1 MNKKKIL
8 IILRTAF
15 ASRTAHHALSLL
27 LTGIMLGGIGLT
39 LRSDI
44 EDIKLY
50 VQSVLDR
57 DPNYKNLQDSVSE
70 NMIRGNIDIESQ
82 LVEDDA
88 KEENKTLVSNDTKTG
103 YDSYTPSSSSSN
115 SSNTSSSSSSNSS
128 NTSNNTSSSNTSS
141 SSSSNNN
148 SLNNNNNDNSNS
160 NNSNSNNSNK
170 QEEIVDK
177 SAFNGKDAI
186 ISEGQP
192 FNPMNALQLYACD
205 ITGENIT
212 NSIVITENNV
222 DIYKPGVYN
231 VKASIA
237 LKNGKTL
244 DKKFA
249 VRVEP
254 TVLDLAVNDVKASK
268 TELKKEEDYTMN
280 FAVNSSKS
288 YIDVEKVVINK
299 KEYEVSKI
307 LEDEIERYSVNLM
320 APNKAGYE
328 SLKLQKVIMS
338 DKTVVDIDKTININ
352 VLKEDATLNNV
363 IVEDESNENNALK
376 ISFNLKDVDNTI
388 SEPKIC
394 IYDEDGNLVLEKPF
408 SKNKYSSYTKI
419 STKIN
424 LDKAGIYTVKV
435 LANKND
441 EAKEQNN
448 EEKGIELFSKEIAV
462 NMKAVSDDEEM
473 NLLPMNEN
481 YNEDIEAYSE
491 ANLNSVSNDK
501 EIEGYSESDEVNF
514 RNILRASSGNI
525 TGSDTTEQKHNI
537 SITGNVLNDKGE
549 MPSGT
554 FQVVVPTTAS
564 FTVDKDGKFIGTTIT
579 IRNQG
584 YQNIDVYAYKFID
597 VDGSEGINVKRELEI
612 TTNQNNVTRSDISL
626 NILGNQRIAY
636 FKTEDKTSSNS
647 GIYQNPELTT
657 PASSDGIKIS
667 RISANSQD
675 VLTLQGE
682 AGKNSNIDT
691 AISNTFTLILKI
703 KKSTN

>member
-8 IILRTAF
+8 VILRTAF

-27 LTGIMLGGIGLT
+27 ITAIMLGGIGLT

-44 EDIKLY
+44 ENIRLY

-70 NMIRGNIDIESQ
+70 NMIRGKIDIESQ
-82 LVEDDA
+82 LVEDEA
-88 KEENKTLVSNDTKTG
+88 EETKTLVSNDTKNG
-103 YDSYTPSSSSSN
+103 YDSYTPS
-115 SSNTSSSSSSNSS
+115 TSSSNSS

-148 SLNNNNNDNSNS
+148 SSNNNNNDNSNS

-170 QEEIVDK
+170 QEETVDK

-307 LEDEIERYSVNLM
+307 LEDEIERYSVNLI

-338 DKTVVDIDKTININ
+338 DKTVVDIDKVVNIN
-352 VLKEDATLNNV
+352 VLKEDATLNDV
-363 IVEDESNENNALK
+363 VVEDESNGNNALK

-394 IYDEDGNLVLEKPF
+394 IYDEDGNLVLEKQF
-408 SKNKYSSYTKI
+408 LKNKYSSYTKI

-441 EAKEQNN
+441 ESKEQTN
-448 EEKGIELFSKEIAV
+448 EEKSIELFSKEIAV
-462 NMKAVSDDEEM
+462 NMKAVSDDEDI

-481 YNEDIEAYSE
+481 YDDEGIEAYSE

-501 EIEGYSESDEVNF
+501 EIESYSESDEVNF
-514 RNILRASSGNI
+514 RNILRTSSGNI
-525 TGSDTTEQKHNI
+525 TGSDTIEKKHEI
-537 SITGNVLNDKGE
+537 SITGNVVSDSGE
-549 MPSGT
+549 MPSGR

-584 YQNIDVYAYKFID
+584 HQNIDVYAYKFID
-597 VDGSEGINVKRELEI
+597 VDGREGISVKPKSE
-612 TTNQNNVTRSDISL
+612 VTEQASRSDIAM
-626 NILGNQRIAY
+626 NIYGNNGTAY
-636 FKTEDKTSSNS
+636 FKTENVNEEKTGIYNEADLQTSS
-647 GIYQNPELTT
+647 
-657 PASSDGIKIS
+657 SSDGIKIS

>member
-27 LTGIMLGGIGLT
+27 ITAIMLGGIGLT

-57 DPNYKNLQDSVSE
+57 DPNYKNLQDSVSD
-70 NMIRGNIDIESQ
+70 NMIRGKIDIETEI
-82 LVEDDA
+82 VEDEI
-88 KEENKTLVSNDTKTG
+88 KEEDKTLVSNDTKTG

-115 SSNTSSSSSSNSS
+115 SSNTS
-128 NTSNNTSSSNTSS
+128 NNTSSSNTSS
-141 SSSSNNN
+141 SSFSNNN
-148 SLNNNNNDNSNS
+148 SSNNNNNDNSNS

-170 QEEIVDK
+170 QDETVDK

-280 FAVNSSKS
+280 FAVSSSKS

-299 KEYEVSKI
+299 NEYEVKKVF
-307 LEDEIERYSVNLM
+307 EDDIERYSVDLV
-320 APNKAGYE
+320 APDKAGNDV
-328 SLKLQKVIMS
+328 LKLQKVIMS
-338 DKTVVDIDKTININ
+338 DKTIVDVDKVVNIN
-352 VLKEDATLNNV
+352 VLKEDATLNDV
-363 IVEDESNENNALK
+363 IIKDESDENNTIG
-376 ISFNLKDVDNTI
+376 ISFNLKDIDNTI
-388 SEPKIC
+388 KEPKIC
-394 IYDEDGNLVLEKPF
+394 IYDEENNLVLEKKF
-408 SKNKYSSYTKI
+408 SKSKYSSTTKV
-419 STKIN
+419 STKVN
-424 LDKAGIYTVKV
+424 LNKAGIYTVKI

-441 EAKEQNN
+441 DSEKYIN
-448 EEKGIELFSKEIAV
+448 ELNSVELFSKNIAV
-462 NMKAVSDDEEM
+462 NMKEICDETDINILPLSLNASDEQ
-473 NLLPMNEN
+473 
-481 YNEDIEAYSE
+481 ISAYSE
-491 ANLNSVSNDK
+491 DEESSSNARSIRPSDKNVS
-501 EIEGYSESDEVNF
+501 I
-514 RNILRASSGNI
+514 SGND
-525 TGSDTTEQKHNI
+525 SVEHQI
-537 SITGNVLNDKGE
+537 SITGNIADENGVIKPGVV
-549 MPSGT
+549 
-554 FQVVVPTTAS
+554 QVTVPTKAL
-564 FTVDKDGKFIGTTIT
+564 FTVDKDGNFVGSYI
-579 IRNQG
+579 
-584 YQNIDVYAYKFID
+584 NIKNLGHESVDIYAYKFKD
-597 VDGSEGINVKRELEI
+597 VTGERYINVKSENDISTNSRD
-612 TTNQNNVTRSDISL
+612 TTRNNVSLKIS
-626 NILGNQRIAY
+626 GKWSTAY
-636 FKTEDKTSSNS
+636 FKTEKLGSENSGVYKNPQLTDMSTEGVKISTVNSNSTDKLTLNGTAGKKTSNS
-647 GIYQNPELTT
+647 
-657 PASSDGIKIS
+657 
-667 RISANSQD
+667 
-675 VLTLQGE
+675 
-682 AGKNSNIDT
+682 DT
-691 AISNTFTLILKI
+691 AISDTFTLILKI

>member
-15 ASRTAHHALSLL
+15 ASRTAHHVLSLL
-27 LTGIMLGGIGLT
+27 LTGIMIGGIGLT

-82 LVEDDA
+82 LVEDDT
-88 KEENKTLVSNDTKTG
+88 KEESKTLVSNDTKTG
-103 YDSYTPSSSSSN
+103 YDSYTPSSFSSN
-115 SSNTSSSSSSNSS
+115 SSNTSS
-128 NTSNNTSSSNTSS
+128 NTSSSNTSGS
-141 SSSSNNN
+141 SFSNNNSSSNNN
-148 SLNNNNNDNSNS
+148 ND
-160 NNSNSNNSNK
+160 K
-170 QEEIVDK
+170 QEETVDK

-338 DKTVVDIDKTININ
+338 DKTVVDIDKTVNIN

-388 SEPKIC
+388 SEPKIY

-408 SKNKYSSYTKI
+408 SKNKYSSYTKV

-441 EAKEQNN
+441 EAKEQTN
-448 EEKGIELFSKEIAV
+448 EEKSIELFSKEIAV

-473 NLLPMNEN
+473 NLLPMNAN

-491 ANLNSVSNDK
+491 ANLNSVSND
-501 EIEGYSESDEVNF
+501 EDVEGYSEDDTVNF
-514 RNILRASSGNI
+514 RNILRTSNKDVTINSNSKEHRV
-525 TGSDTTEQKHNI
+525 T
-537 SITGNVLNDKGE
+537 ITGNVADKKGE
-549 MPSGT
+549 IKPGT
-554 FQVVVPTTAS
+554 IQIEIPTTAL
-564 FTVDKDGKFIGTTIT
+564 FTVDKDGNFTAPDIKIKNNGQEPVDI
-579 IRNQG
+579 
-584 YQNIDVYAYKFID
+584 YAYKF
-597 VDGSEGINVKRELEI
+597 VDTNGTNGINIESESNI
-612 TTNQNNVTRSDISL
+612 TENIGTKSRNNISL
-626 NILGNQRIAY
+626 NIVGTEATVY
-636 FKTEDKTSSNS
+636 FKSKSLEDSESGVYKDPDLREETTE
-647 GIYQNPELTT
+647 GIRVLKVYGDSTG
-657 PASSDGIKIS
+657 D
-667 RISANSQD
+667 
-675 VLTLQGE
+675 LTLNGK
-682 AGKNSNIDT
+682 AGKAPLKTDT
-691 AISNTFTLILKI
+691 AISDRFTLILKI

>member
-15 ASRTAHHALSLL
+15 ASRTAHHVLSLL

-44 EDIKLY
+44 ENIRLY

-70 NMIRGNIDIESQ
+70 NMIRGKIDIESQ
-82 LVEDDA
+82 LVEDEA
-88 KEENKTLVSNDTKTG
+88 EETKTLVSNDTKTG

-115 SSNTSSSSSSNSS
+115 SSNTSN
-128 NTSNNTSSSNTSS
+128 NTSS

-148 SLNNNNNDNSNS
+148 SSNNNNNDNSNS

-170 QEEIVDK
+170 QEETVDK

-254 TVLDLAVNDVKASK
+254 TVLDLAVNDVKVSK

-338 DKTVVDIDKTININ
+338 DKTVVDIDKTVNIN
-352 VLKEDATLNNV
+352 VLKENATLNDV
-363 IVEDESNENNALK
+363 VVEDESNGNNALK
-376 ISFNLKDVDNTI
+376 ISFKLKDVDNTI

-408 SKNKYSSYTKI
+408 LKNKYSSYTKV

-441 EAKEQNN
+441 EAKEQTN
-448 EEKGIELFSKEIAV
+448 EEKSIELFSKEIAV
-462 NMKAVSDDEEM
+462 NMKAVSDDEDM
-473 NLLPMNEN
+473 SLLPMNEN
-481 YNEDIEAYSE
+481 YDEGIEAYSE

-501 EIEGYSESDEVNF
+501 EVEGYSEDDTVNF

-525 TGSDTTEQKHNI
+525 TGSDTIEQRHEI
-537 SITGNVLNDKGE
+537 SITGNVVSDSGE
-549 MPSGT
+549 MPSGR

-564 FTVDKDGKFIGTTIT
+564 FTVNQSGEFLTVPFTIK
-579 IRNQG
+579 NEG
-584 YQNIDVYAYKFID
+584 YQNIDVYAYRFID
-597 VDGSEGINVKRELEI
+597 VDGIEGINVKPELEI
-612 TTNQNNVTRSDISL
+612 ATNQNNVTRSDISL
-626 NILGNQRIAY
+626 NILGNQRVAY
-636 FKTEDKTSSNS
+636 FKTENRDSTNS
-647 GIYQNPELTT
+647 GIYENSELTN
-657 PASSDGIKIS
+657 PATSEGIKVLSIKS
-667 RISANSQD
+667 NSNGT
-675 VLTLQGE
+675 LTLQGQ
-682 AGKNSNIDT
+682 AGKKSNIDT

>member
-15 ASRTAHHALSLL
+15 ASRTAHHVLSLL

-44 EDIKLY
+44 ENIRLY

-82 LVEDDA
+82 LVEDDT
-88 KEENKTLVSNDTKTG
+88 KEESKTLVSNDTKTG
-103 YDSYTPSSSSSN
+103 YDSYTP
-115 SSNTSSSSSSNSS
+115 SSSSSNSS

-148 SLNNNNNDNSNS
+148 SSNNNNNDNSNS

-170 QEEIVDK
+170 QEETVDK

-307 LEDEIERYSVNLM
+307 LEDEIERYSVNLI

-338 DKTVVDIDKTININ
+338 DKTVVDIDKTVNIN

-376 ISFNLKDVDNTI
+376 VSFNLKDVDNTI

-408 SKNKYSSYTKI
+408 LKNKYSSYTKI

-424 LDKAGIYTVKV
+424 LDKAGVYTVKV

-441 EAKEQNN
+441 EAKEQTN
-448 EEKGIELFSKEIAV
+448 EEKSIELFSKEIAV
-462 NMKAVSDDEEM
+462 NMKAVSDDEDM
-473 NLLPMNEN
+473 SLLPMNEN

-491 ANLNSVSNDK
+491 ANLNSVSND
-501 EIEGYSESDEVNF
+501 EDIEGYSEDDTVNF
-514 RNILRASSGNI
+514 RNILRTSNKDLTINSNSKEHRV
-525 TGSDTTEQKHNI
+525 T
-537 SITGNVLNDKGE
+537 ITGNVADKKGE
-549 MPSGT
+549 IKPGT
-554 FQVVVPTTAS
+554 IQIEIPTTAL
-564 FTVDKDGKFIGTTIT
+564 FTVDKDGNFTAPDIKI
-579 IRNQG
+579 
-584 YQNIDVYAYKFID
+584 QNNGQEAVDVYAYKF
-597 VDGSEGINVKRELEI
+597 VDTNGTNGINIESESNI
-612 TTNQNNVTRSDISL
+612 TDSKSRNNISL
-626 NILGNQRIAY
+626 NVVGTEATAY
-636 FKTEDKTSSNS
+636 FKSENVGDIKSGVYKEKNLEEETTE
-647 GIYQNPELTT
+647 
-657 PASSDGIKIS
+657 GIKVLKIYGES
-667 RISANSQD
+667 TGK
-675 VLTLQGE
+675 LTLNGK
-682 AGKNSNIDT
+682 AGKAPLETDT
-691 AISNTFTLILKI
+691 AIRDRFTLILKI

>member
-8 IILRTAF
+8 VILRTAF
-15 ASRTAHHALSLL
+15 ASRTAHHVLSLL

-44 EDIKLY
+44 ENIRLY

-57 DPNYKNLQDSVSE
+57 DPNYKNLQDSVSDK
-70 NMIRGNIDIESQ
+70 MIRGKIDIEKEI
-82 LVEDDA
+82 VEDEA
-88 KEENKTLVSNDTKTG
+88 EETKTLVSNDTKNG
-103 YDSYTPSSSSSN
+103 YDSYTP
-115 SSNTSSSSSSNSS
+115 SSSSSNSS

-148 SLNNNNNDNSNS
+148 SSNNNNNDNSNS

-170 QEEIVDK
+170 QEETVDK

-307 LEDEIERYSVNLM
+307 LEDEIERYSVNLI

-338 DKTVVDIDKTININ
+338 DKTVVDIDKTVNIN
-352 VLKEDATLNNV
+352 VLKEDATLNDV
-363 IVEDESNENNALK
+363 VVEDESNGNNALK
-376 ISFNLKDVDNTI
+376 ISFKLKDVDNTI

-394 IYDEDGNLVLEKPF
+394 IYDKDGNLVLEKPF
-408 SKNKYSSYTKI
+408 LKNKYSSYTKI

-441 EAKEQNN
+441 EAKEQTN
-448 EEKGIELFSKEIAV
+448 EEKSIELFSKEIAV
-462 NMKAVSDDEEM
+462 NMKAVSDDEDM
-473 NLLPMNEN
+473 SLLPMNEN
-481 YNEDIEAYSE
+481 YDDEGIEAYSE
-491 ANLNSVSNDK
+491 GEEFYSRARSIRPADTSVS
-501 EIEGYSESDEVNF
+501 I
-514 RNILRASSGNI
+514 SGND
-525 TGSDTTEQKHNI
+525 SVEQQI
-537 SITGNVLNDKGE
+537 SITGNIADENGIIKPGVV
-549 MPSGT
+549 
-554 FQVVVPTTAS
+554 QVTVPTRAL
-564 FTVDKDGKFIGTTIT
+564 FTVDKDGKFVGSYI
-579 IRNQG
+579 
-584 YQNIDVYAYKFID
+584 NIKNSGHEAVDIYAYKFKD
-597 VDGSEGINVKRELEI
+597 VTGESYINVKSEEDILTKSSD
-612 TTNQNNVTRSDISL
+612 TTRNNVSLKIS
-626 NILGNQRIAY
+626 GKWSTAY
-636 FKTEDKTSSNS
+636 FKTEKSNSENSGVYKNLKLTDMSTEGVKISTVDANSTDTLTLNGTAGKKTSKS
-647 GIYQNPELTT
+647 
-657 PASSDGIKIS
+657 
-667 RISANSQD
+667 
-675 VLTLQGE
+675 
-682 AGKNSNIDT
+682 DT
-691 AISNTFTLILKI
+691 AISDTFTLILKI

>member
-27 LTGIMLGGIGLT
+27 ITAIMLGGIGLT

-57 DPNYKNLQDSVSE
+57 DPNYKNLQDLVSD
-70 NMIRGNIDIESQ
+70 NMIRGKIDIETEI
-82 LVEDDA
+82 VEDEI
-88 KEENKTLVSNDTKTG
+88 KEESKTLVSNDTKAG
-103 YDSYTPSSSSSN
+103 YDSYTP
-115 SSNTSSSSSSNSS
+115 SSSSSNSS

-148 SLNNNNNDNSNS
+148 SSNNNNNDNSNS

-170 QEEIVDK
+170 QEETVDK

-307 LEDEIERYSVNLM
+307 LEDEIERYSVNLI

-338 DKTVVDIDKTININ
+338 DKTVVDIDKTVNIN
-352 VLKEDATLNNV
+352 VLKEDATLNDV
-363 IVEDESNENNALK
+363 VVEDESNENNALK
-376 ISFNLKDVDNTI
+376 ISFKLKDVDNTI

-394 IYDEDGNLVLEKPF
+394 IYDKDGNLVLENPF
-408 SKNKYSSYTKI
+408 SKSKYSSYTKV

-441 EAKEQNN
+441 EAKEQTN
-448 EEKGIELFSKEIAV
+448 EEKSIELFSKEIAV
-462 NMKAVSDDEEM
+462 NMKAVSDDEDM
-473 NLLPMNEN
+473 SLLPMNEN
-481 YNEDIEAYSE
+481 YDDEGIEAYSE
-491 ANLNSVSNDK
+491 DDESLLKSRSKLTSDNETSLGNRSRRPLYTLPSTSYKEDNITEGKDDK
-501 EIEGYSESDEVNF
+501 EID
-514 RNILRASSGNI
+514 
-525 TGSDTTEQKHNI
+525 I
-537 SITGNVLNDKGE
+537 SITGNIENDKGQIK
-549 MPSGT
+549 PG
-554 FQVVVPTTAS
+554 
-564 FTVDKDGKFIGTTIT
+564 TIT
-579 IRNQG
+579 IALPINTVFTVNERGQVIVPDIKIENNGQDA
-584 YQNIDVYAYKFID
+584 IDIYAYKFMD
-597 VDGSEGINVKRELEI
+597 PNGEKGINI
-612 TTNQNNVTRSDISL
+612 TSKDSIVGNEKNISRKNL
-626 NILGNQRIAY
+626 TLSMSGRTTVY
-636 FKTEDKTSSNS
+636 FKSEKLEEGKT
-647 GIYQNPELTT
+647 GIYEDENLTKPIRSEVKILELNGQ
-657 PASSDGIKIS
+657 SSDRLRLDGI
-667 RISANSQD
+667 
-675 VLTLQGE
+675 
-682 AGKNSNIDT
+682 AGKQENGIDT
-691 AISNTFTLILKI
+691 AIRENFILILKI
-703 KKSTN
+703 KRATN

>member
-8 IILRTAF
+8 VILRIAF
-15 ASRTAHHALSLL
+15 ASRTAHHVLSLL
-27 LTGIMLGGIGLT
+27 ITAIMLGGIGLT

-70 NMIRGNIDIESQ
+70 NMIRGKIDIESQ

-88 KEENKTLVSNDTKTG
+88 KEESKTLVSNDTKTG

-115 SSNTSSSSSSNSS
+115 SSNTS
-128 NTSNNTSSSNTSS
+128 NNTSSSNTSS
-141 SSSSNNN
+141 SISSNNN
-148 SLNNNNNDNSNS
+148 SSNNNDNSNS

-170 QEEIVDK
+170 QEETVDK

-237 LKNGKTL
+237 LKNAKTL

-268 TELKKEEDYTMN
+268 TELKKEEDYTIN

-338 DKTVVDIDKTININ
+338 DKTVVDIDKTVNIN

-363 IVEDESNENNALK
+363 IIEDESNENNALK
-376 ISFNLKDVDNTI
+376 IAFNLKDVDNTI

-408 SKNKYSSYTKI
+408 LKNKYSSYTKI

-441 EAKEQNN
+441 EAKEETN
-448 EEKGIELFSKEIAV
+448 EEKSIELFSKEIAV
-462 NMKAVSDDEEM
+462 NMKAVSDDEDIS
-473 NLLPMNEN
+473 LLPMNEN
-481 YNEDIEAYSE
+481 YDDEGIEAYSE

-501 EIEGYSESDEVNF
+501 GIESYSESDKVNF
-514 RNILRASSGNI
+514 RNILRASSENI
-525 TGSDTTEQKHNI
+525 TGSDTTEQKHDI

-597 VDGSEGINVKRELEI
+597 VDGSEGINVKPKSE
-612 TTNQNNVTRSDISL
+612 VTDQSSRSDIAM
-626 NILGNQRIAY
+626 NIYGNNGTAY
-636 FKTEDKTSSNS
+636 FKTENVNEEKTGIYNEADLKTS
-647 GIYQNPELTT
+647 
-657 PASSDGIKIS
+657 ASSDGIKIS
-667 RISANSQD
+667 RISANSQGT
-675 VLTLQGE
+675 LTLKGE

>member
-8 IILRTAF
+8 VILRTAF
-15 ASRTAHHALSLL
+15 ASRTAHHVLSLL

-57 DPNYKNLQDSVSE
+57 DPNYKNLQDLVSE

-82 LVEDDA
+82 LVEDDI
-88 KEENKTLVSNDTKTG
+88 KEESKALVSNDTKTG

-115 SSNTSSSSSSNSS
+115 SSNTS
-128 NTSNNTSSSNTSS
+128 NNTSSGNTSS
-141 SSSSNNN
+141 SSSS
-148 SLNNNNNDNSNS
+148 NNNNDNSNS

-170 QEEIVDK
+170 QEETVDK

-338 DKTVVDIDKTININ
+338 DKTVVDIDKTVNIN
-352 VLKEDATLNNV
+352 VLKEDATLNDV
-363 IVEDESNENNALK
+363 VVEDKSNGNNALR

-394 IYDEDGNLVLEKPF
+394 IYNEDGNLVLEKPF
-408 SKNKYSSYTKI
+408 LKNKYSSYTKI

-441 EAKEQNN
+441 EAKEQTN
-448 EEKGIELFSKEIAV
+448 EEKSIELFSKEIAV

-481 YNEDIEAYSE
+481 YDDEGIETYSE
-491 ANLNSVSNDK
+491 DDKVSLRSISSRSSSKDV
-501 EIEGYSESDEVNF
+501 EVFPTGTSEHE
-514 RNILRASSGNI
+514 
-525 TGSDTTEQKHNI
+525 I
-537 SITGNVLNDKGE
+537 SITGNIANYKGE
-549 MPSGT
+549 ILPGVI
-554 FQVVVPTTAS
+554 QVVVPTSTS
-564 FTVDKDGKFIGTTIT
+564 FRVDKDGNFTAPSI
-579 IRNQG
+579 
-584 YQNIDVYAYKFID
+584 NIKNNGEESIDIFVYKFID
-597 VDGSEGINVKRELEI
+597 PNGQNGINIKGEKDI
-612 TTNQNNVTRSDISL
+612 TQSENTTPRSSLSLSIS
-626 NILGNQRIAY
+626 GNTTAY
-636 FKTEDKTSSNS
+636 FKSENSSENKSGVYSDIDLTQEVTGGINILKVYPNSNNTLTLKGKAGKKTSDS
-647 GIYQNPELTT
+647 
-657 PASSDGIKIS
+657 
-667 RISANSQD
+667 
-675 VLTLQGE
+675 
-682 AGKNSNIDT
+682 DT
-691 AISNTFTLILKI
+691 AIRDTFKLILKI
-703 KKSTN
+703 KRSTN

>member
-15 ASRTAHHALSLL
+15 ASRTAHHVLSLL

-70 NMIRGNIDIESQ
+70 NMIRGKIDIESQ

-88 KEENKTLVSNDTKTG
+88 KEEGKTLVSNDTKNG
-103 YDSYTPSSSSSN
+103 YDSYTP
-115 SSNTSSSSSSNSS
+115 SSSSSNSS

-141 SSSSNNN
+141 SSSSNKN
-148 SLNNNNNDNSNS
+148 SSSNNNNDNYNS
-160 NNSNSNNSNK
+160 NNSNSNK
-170 QEEIVDK
+170 QEETVDK

-268 TELKKEEDYTMN
+268 TELKKEENYTMN

-338 DKTVVDIDKTININ
+338 DKTVIDIDKTVNIN
-352 VLKEDATLNNV
+352 VLKEDATLNDV
-363 IVEDESNENNALK
+363 VVEDKSNGNNALK

-394 IYDEDGNLVLEKPF
+394 IYDEGGNLVLENPF
-408 SKNKYSSYTKI
+408 SKSKYSSYTKV

-441 EAKEQNN
+441 EAKEQTN

-462 NMKAVSDDEEM
+462 NMKAVSDDEM
-473 NLLPMNEN
+473 SLLPMNEN
-481 YNEDIEAYSE
+481 YDEGIEAYSE
-491 ANLNSVSNDK
+491 ANLNSVSND
-501 EIEGYSESDEVNF
+501 EEVEGYSESDEVNF

-537 SITGNVLNDKGE
+537 SITGNVVNDKGE

-554 FQVVVPTTAS
+554 FQVVVPTTTS
-564 FTVDKDGKFIGTTIT
+564 FTVDKDGKFIGTTIK

-597 VDGSEGINVKRELEI
+597 VDKTEGINVKAESEI
-612 TTNQNNVTRSDISL
+612 TERASRSDITL
-626 NILGNQRIAY
+626 NIQGNRNTAY
-636 FKTEDKTSSNS
+636 FKTEDISSTNS
-647 GIYQNPELTT
+647 GIYQNPKLNT
-657 PASSDGIKIS
+657 PASSDGIKILEIAS
-667 RISANSQD
+667 NSNGI
-675 VLTLQGE
+675 LNLQGQ
-682 AGKNSNIDT
+682 AGKAPLKTDT

>member
-15 ASRTAHHALSLL
+15 ASRTAHHVLSLL
-27 LTGIMLGGIGLT
+27 ITAIMLGGIGLT

-70 NMIRGNIDIESQ
+70 NMIRGKIDIESQ

-88 KEENKTLVSNDTKTG
+88 KEESKTLVSNDTKTG

-115 SSNTSSSSSSNSS
+115 SSNTS
-128 NTSNNTSSSNTSS
+128 NNTSSSNTSS
-141 SSSSNNN
+141 SISSNNN
-148 SLNNNNNDNSNS
+148 SSNNNNNDNSNS

-170 QEEIVDK
+170 QEETVDK

-231 VKASIA
+231 VKASIS

-307 LEDEIERYSVNLM
+307 LEDEIERYSVNLV

-338 DKTVVDIDKTININ
+338 DKTVVDIDKTVNIN
-352 VLKEDATLNNV
+352 VLKEDATLNDV
-363 IVEDESNENNALK
+363 VVEAESNGNNALK
-376 ISFNLKDVDNTI
+376 ISFKLKDVDNTI

-394 IYDEDGNLVLEKPF
+394 IYDKDGNLVLENPF
-408 SKNKYSSYTKI
+408 SKSKYSSYTKV

-441 EAKEQNN
+441 ESKEQTN
-448 EEKGIELFSKEIAV
+448 EEKSIELFSKEIAV
-462 NMKAVSDDEEM
+462 NMKAVSDDEDM
-473 NLLPMNEN
+473 SLLPMNEN
-481 YNEDIEAYSE
+481 YDDEGIEAYSE

-501 EIEGYSESDEVNF
+501 DIGEYSEDDAVNF

-525 TGSDTTEQKHNI
+525 TGSDTTEQKHDI

-597 VDGSEGINVKRELEI
+597 VDKTEGINVKAKSEI
-612 TTNQNNVTRSDISL
+612 TERASRSDITL
-626 NILGNQRIAY
+626 NIQGNRNTAY
-636 FKTEDKTSSNS
+636 FKTEDISSTNS
-647 GIYQNPELTT
+647 GIYQNPELNA
-657 PASSDGIKIS
+657 PASSDGIKILEIAS
-667 RISANSQD
+667 NSNGI
-675 VLTLQGE
+675 LNLQGQ
-682 AGKNSNIDT
+682 AGKAPLKTDT

>member
-15 ASRTAHHALSLL
+15 ASRTAHHVLSLL

-70 NMIRGNIDIESQ
+70 NMIRGKIDIESQ

-88 KEENKTLVSNDTKTG
+88 KEEDKTLVSNDTKNG
-103 YDSYTPSSSSSN
+103 YDSYTP
-115 SSNTSSSSSSNSS
+115 SSSSSNSS

-148 SLNNNNNDNSNS
+148 SSNNNTNDNSNS
-160 NNSNSNNSNK
+160 NNNNNDK
-170 QEEIVDK
+170 QEEAVDK

-268 TELKKEEDYTMN
+268 TELKKEENYTMN

-299 KEYEVSKI
+299 KEYQVSKI

-328 SLKLQKVIMS
+328 SLKLQKIIMS
-338 DKTVVDIDKTININ
+338 DKTVVDIDKTVNIN

-376 ISFNLKDVDNTI
+376 ISFNLKDIDNTI

-408 SKNKYSSYTKI
+408 LKNKYSSYTKI

-441 EAKEQNN
+441 EAKEQTN
-448 EEKGIELFSKEIAV
+448 EEKSIELFSKEIAV
-462 NMKAVSDDEEM
+462 NMKAVSDDEDM
-473 NLLPMNEN
+473 SLLPINAN

-491 ANLNSVSNDK
+491 ANLNLVSND
-501 EIEGYSESDEVNF
+501 EDIERYSEDDTVNF
-514 RNILRASSGNI
+514 RNILRTSSANI

-549 MPSGT
+549 MPSGA

-597 VDGSEGINVKRELEI
+597 VDGRAGISVKPKSEVTDQSSRSNVEM
-612 TTNQNNVTRSDISL
+612 
-626 NILGNQRIAY
+626 NILGNNSTAY

>member
-15 ASRTAHHALSLL
+15 ASRTAHHVLSLL

-70 NMIRGNIDIESQ
+70 NMIRGKIDIESQ

-88 KEENKTLVSNDTKTG
+88 KEESKTLVSNDTKNG
-103 YDSYTPSSSSSN
+103 YDSYTP
-115 SSNTSSSSSSNSS
+115 SSSSSNSS

-148 SLNNNNNDNSNS
+148 SSSNNTNDNSNS

-170 QEEIVDK
+170 QEETVDK

-268 TELKKEEDYTMN
+268 TELKKEENYTMN

-328 SLKLQKVIMS
+328 SLKLQKIIMS
-338 DKTVVDIDKTININ
+338 DKTVVDIDKTVNIN

-376 ISFNLKDVDNTI
+376 ISFNLKDIDNTI

-394 IYDEDGNLVLEKPF
+394 IYDKDGNLVLEKPF
-408 SKNKYSSYTKI
+408 LKNKYSSYTKF

-424 LDKAGIYTVKV
+424 LNKAGIYTVKV

-441 EAKEQNN
+441 EAKEQAN
-448 EEKGIELFSKEIAV
+448 EEKSIELFSKEIAV
-462 NMKAVSDDEEM
+462 NMKSVSDDEEM

-481 YNEDIEAYSE
+481 YDEGIEAYSE
-491 ANLNSVSNDK
+491 ANLNLVSNDK
-501 EIEGYSESDEVNF
+501 ELDEYSEDDTVNF
-514 RNILRASSGNI
+514 ENILRTSNKDLTINIGSNQHKINI
-525 TGSDTTEQKHNI
+525 TGKVADK
-537 SITGNVLNDKGE
+537 KGE
-549 MPSGT
+549 IKPGT
-554 FQVVVPTTAS
+554 LQIVVPTIAS
-564 FTVDKDGKFIGTTIT
+564 FTVDKYGEFTAPIIKI
-579 IRNQG
+579 
-584 YQNIDVYAYKFID
+584 QNNGEEAVDIYVYKFSDSNGANGID
-597 VDGSEGINVKRELEI
+597 IKSEKSI
-612 TTNQNNVTRSDISL
+612 TDNIPRSEISL
-626 NILGNQRIAY
+626 SISGDTTAY
-636 FKTEDKTSSNS
+636 FKSESLGDVKSGVYIDQNLEKESTE
-647 GIYQNPELTT
+647 
-657 PASSDGIKIS
+657 GIKVLKIFG
-667 RISANSQD
+667 NSTGN
-675 VLTLQGE
+675 LKFN
-682 AGKNSNIDT
+682 GKSGKAALKTDT
-691 AISNTFTLILKI
+691 AISDRFTLILKI

>member
-8 IILRTAF
+8 VILRTAF

-70 NMIRGNIDIESQ
+70 NMIRGKIDIESQ

-88 KEENKTLVSNDTKTG
+88 KEENKTLVSNDTKNG
-103 YDSYTPSSSSSN
+103 YDSYTP
-115 SSNTSSSSSSNSS
+115 SSSSSNSS

-148 SLNNNNNDNSNS
+148 SSNNNNNDNSNS

-170 QEEIVDK
+170 KEETVDK

-268 TELKKEEDYTMN
+268 TELKKEEDYTMS

-338 DKTVVDIDKTININ
+338 DKTVVDIDKTVNIN

-376 ISFNLKDVDNTI
+376 IAFNLKDVDNTI
-388 SEPKIC
+388 SDPKIC
-394 IYDEDGNLVLEKPF
+394 IYDEGGNLVLEKPF

-441 EAKEQNN
+441 EAKEQTN
-448 EEKGIELFSKEIAV
+448 EEKSIELFSKEIAV
-462 NMKAVSDDEEM
+462 NMKAVSDDEDI

-481 YNEDIEAYSE
+481 YDDEGIETYSE

-525 TGSDTTEQKHNI
+525 TGSDTTEQKHDI
-537 SITGNVLNDKGE
+537 SIIGNVLNDKGE

-597 VDGSEGINVKRELEI
+597 VDKTEGINVKAESEI
-612 TTNQNNVTRSDISL
+612 TERASRSDITL
-626 NILGNQRIAY
+626 NIQGNRNTAY
-636 FKTEDKTSSNS
+636 FKTEDISSTNS
-647 GIYQNPELTT
+647 GIYQNPELND
-657 PASSDGIKIS
+657 PASSDGIKILEIAS
-667 RISANSQD
+667 NSNGI
-675 VLTLQGE
+675 LNLQGQ
-682 AGKNSNIDT
+682 AGKVPLKTDT
-691 AISNTFTLILKI
+691 AISNRFTLILKI

>member
-15 ASRTAHHALSLL
+15 ASRTAHHVLSLL

-57 DPNYKNLQDSVSE
+57 DPNYKNLQDLVSD

-82 LVEDDA
+82 LVEDDV
-88 KEENKTLVSNDTKTG
+88 KEESKTLVSNDTKNG
-103 YDSYTPSSSSSN
+103 YDSYTP
-115 SSNTSSSSSSNSS
+115 SSSSSNSS
-128 NTSNNTSSSNTSS
+128 NTSNNTSSSNTSG

-148 SLNNNNNDNSNS
+148 SSSNNTNDNSNS

-170 QEEIVDK
+170 QEETVDK

-212 NSIVITENNV
+212 NSIIITENNV

-280 FAVNSSKS
+280 FAVSSSKS

-307 LEDEIERYSVNLM
+307 LEDEIERYSVNLV

-338 DKTVVDIDKTININ
+338 DKTVVDIDKTVNIN

-408 SKNKYSSYTKI
+408 LKNKYSSYTKI

-435 LANKND
+435 LSNKND
-441 EAKEQNN
+441 EAKEQTN
-448 EEKGIELFSKEIAV
+448 EEKSIELFSKEIAV
-462 NMKAVSDDEEM
+462 NMKAVSDDEDM
-473 NLLPMNEN
+473 SLLPMNEN

-491 ANLNSVSNDK
+491 ANLNSVSND
-501 EIEGYSESDEVNF
+501 EDIDGYSEDDTVNF
-514 RNILRASSGNI
+514 RNILRTSNKDLTINSNSKEHRV
-525 TGSDTTEQKHNI
+525 T
-537 SITGNVLNDKGE
+537 ITGNVADKKGE
-549 MPSGT
+549 IKPGT
-554 FQVVVPTTAS
+554 IQIEIPTTAL
-564 FTVDKDGKFIGTTIT
+564 FTVDKDGNFTAPDIKIKNNGQEAVDI
-579 IRNQG
+579 
-584 YQNIDVYAYKFID
+584 YAYKF
-597 VDGSEGINVKRELEI
+597 VDTNGSSGINIESEASI
-612 TTNQNNVTRSDISL
+612 TENINNKPRNNISL
-626 NILGNQRIAY
+626 NIVGTEATAY
-636 FKTEDKTSSNS
+636 FKSENLGNNQLGVYED
-647 GIYQNPELTT
+647 QNLEQES
-657 PASSDGIKIS
+657 AEGIKVLKILG
-667 RISANSQD
+667 NSTGN
-675 VLTLQGE
+675 LKFNGK
-682 AGKNSNIDT
+682 AGKAALKTDT
-691 AISNTFTLILKI
+691 AIRDRFTLILKI

>member
-8 IILRTAF
+8 VILRTAF
-15 ASRTAHHALSLL
+15 ASRTAHHVLSLL
-27 LTGIMLGGIGLT
+27 ITAIMLGGIGLT

-70 NMIRGNIDIESQ
+70 NMIRGKIDIESQ

-88 KEENKTLVSNDTKTG
+88 KEENKTLVSNDTKNG
-103 YDSYTPSSSSSN
+103 YDNYTP
-115 SSNTSSSSSSNSS
+115 SSSSSNSS

-148 SLNNNNNDNSNS
+148 SSNNNNNDNSNS

-170 QEEIVDK
+170 QEETVDK

-299 KEYEVSKI
+299 KEYLVSKI

-338 DKTVVDIDKTININ
+338 DKTVVDIDKTVNIN
-352 VLKEDATLNNV
+352 VLKEDATLNDV
-363 IVEDESNENNALK
+363 VVEDESNGNNALK
-376 ISFNLKDVDNTI
+376 ISFKLKDVDNTI

-394 IYDEDGNLVLEKPF
+394 IYDKDGNLVLENPF
-408 SKNKYSSYTKI
+408 SKSKYSSYTKV

-441 EAKEQNN
+441 EAKEQTN
-448 EEKGIELFSKEIAV
+448 EEKNIELFSKEIAV
-462 NMKAVSDDEEM
+462 NMKAVSDDEDM
-473 NLLPMNEN
+473 SLLPMNEN
-481 YNEDIEAYSE
+481 YENEGIEAYSDV
-491 ANLNSVSNDK
+491 NLNSVSND
-501 EIEGYSESDEVNF
+501 EDIEGYSESDEVNF
-514 RNILRASSGNI
+514 RNILRTSSGNI

-564 FTVDKDGKFIGTTIT
+564 FTVNEKGQFLTIPFT
-579 IRNQG
+579 IKNEG

-597 VDGSEGINVKRELEI
+597 VDGTAGINIKPKSEI
-612 TTNQNNVTRSDISL
+612 NEQSSRSDIAMS
-626 NILGNQRIAY
+626 ISGNNKTAY
-636 FKTEDKTSSNS
+636 FKTENVREERTGIYNEQSLQTSSSN
-647 GIYQNPELTT
+647 
-657 PASSDGIKIS
+657 DGIKIS
-667 RISANSQD
+667 SISAKSKD
-675 VLTLQGE
+675 TLTLHGE

>member
-15 ASRTAHHALSLL
+15 ASRTAHHVLSLL

-44 EDIKLY
+44 ENIRLY

-70 NMIRGNIDIESQ
+70 NMIRGKIDIESQ
-82 LVEDDA
+82 LVEDKA
-88 KEENKTLVSNDTKTG
+88 EESKTLVSNDTKNG

-115 SSNTSSSSSSNSS
+115 SSNTSS
-128 NTSNNTSSSNTSS
+128 NTSSSNTSS

-148 SLNNNNNDNSNS
+148 FSSNNNNDNSNS
-160 NNSNSNNSNK
+160 NNSNNNNNDK
-170 QEEIVDK
+170 QEETVDK

-268 TELKKEEDYTMN
+268 TELKKEENYTMN

-338 DKTVVDIDKTININ
+338 DKTVVDIDKTVNIN

-376 ISFNLKDVDNTI
+376 VSFNLKDVDNTI

-408 SKNKYSSYTKI
+408 LKNKYSSYTKI

-441 EAKEQNN
+441 EAKEQTN
-448 EEKGIELFSKEIAV
+448 EEKSIELFSKEIAV
-462 NMKAVSDDEEM
+462 NMKSVSDDEDM
-473 NLLPMNEN
+473 SLLPMNEN
-481 YNEDIEAYSE
+481 YDDEGIEAYSE

-501 EIEGYSESDEVNF
+501 EVDEYSEDDIVNF
-514 RNILRASSGNI
+514 RNSLRASSGNI

-554 FQVVVPTTAS
+554 LQVVVPTTAS

-597 VDGSEGINVKRELEI
+597 VDGREGINVKLKSE
-612 TTNQNNVTRSDISL
+612 VTDQSSRSDIAM
-626 NILGNQRIAY
+626 NILGNNSTAY

-647 GIYQNPELTT
+647 GIYENSELTI

-667 RISANSQD
+667 SISANSEGK
-675 VLTLQGE
+675 LTLHGE
-682 AGKNSNIDT
+682 AGKKSNIDT
-691 AISNTFTLILKI
+691 AISNRFTLILKI

>member
-15 ASRTAHHALSLL
+15 ASRTAHHVLSLL
-27 LTGIMLGGIGLT
+27 ITGIMLGGIGLT

-70 NMIRGNIDIESQ
+70 NMIRGKIDIESQ
-82 LVEDDA
+82 LVEDEA
-88 KEENKTLVSNDTKTG
+88 EETKTLVSNDTKNG
-103 YDSYTPSSSSSN
+103 YDSYTP
-115 SSNTSSSSSSNSS
+115 SSSSSNSS

-148 SLNNNNNDNSNS
+148 SSSNNTNDNSNS
-160 NNSNSNNSNK
+160 NNSNNNNNDK
-170 QEEIVDK
+170 QEETVDK

-280 FAVNSSKS
+280 FTVNSSKS

-338 DKTVVDIDKTININ
+338 DKTVVDIDKTVNIN

-363 IVEDESNENNALK
+363 ILEDESNGNNALK

-388 SEPKIC
+388 SEPKVC

-408 SKNKYSSYTKI
+408 SKNKYSSYTKF

-441 EAKEQNN
+441 ESKEQTN
-448 EEKGIELFSKEIAV
+448 EEKSIELFSKEITV
-462 NMKAVSDDEEM
+462 NMKAVSDDEDM
-473 NLLPMNEN
+473 SLLPMNEN
-481 YNEDIEAYSE
+481 YDEGIEAYSDV
-491 ANLNSVSNDK
+491 NLNSVSNYED
-501 EIEGYSESDEVNF
+501 IDGYLEDDTVNF

-525 TGSDTTEQKHNI
+525 TGSDAIEHEHKI
-537 SITGNVLNDKGE
+537 SITGNIVSDTGE
-549 MPSGT
+549 MPSGVL
-554 FQVVVPTTAS
+554 QVVVPTTAS
-564 FTVDKDGKFIGTTIT
+564 FSVNKEGQFIGTNIT
-579 IRNQG
+579 IKNQG
-584 YQNIDVYAYKFID
+584 HQNIDVYAYKFID
-597 VDGSEGINVKRELEI
+597 VDGREGISVKPKSE
-612 TTNQNNVTRSDISL
+612 VTEQASRSDIAM
-626 NILGNQRIAY
+626 NIYGNNGTAY
-636 FKTEDKTSSNS
+636 FKTENVNEEKTGIYNEADLQTSS
-647 GIYQNPELTT
+647 
-657 PASSDGIKIS
+657 SSDGIKIS

>member
-15 ASRTAHHALSLL
+15 ASRTAHHVLSLL
-27 LTGIMLGGIGLT
+27 ITAIMLGGIGLT

-57 DPNYKNLQDSVSE
+57 DPNYKNLQDSVNE

-82 LVEDDA
+82 LVEDDV
-88 KEENKTLVSNDTKTG
+88 KEESKTLVSNDTKTG
-103 YDSYTPSSSSSN
+103 YDSYIP
-115 SSNTSSSSSSNSS
+115 SSSSSNSS

-148 SLNNNNNDNSNS
+148 SSNNNNNDNSNS
-160 NNSNSNNSNK
+160 NNSNNNNSNK
-170 QEEIVDK
+170 QEETVDK

-338 DKTVVDIDKTININ
+338 DKTVVDIDKTVNIN

-376 ISFNLKDVDNTI
+376 VSFNLKDVDNTI

-394 IYDEDGNLVLEKPF
+394 IYDKDGNLVLEKPF
-408 SKNKYSSYTKI
+408 LKNKYSSYTRV

-441 EAKEQNN
+441 EAKEQTN
-448 EEKGIELFSKEIAV
+448 EEKSIELFSKEIAV
-462 NMKAVSDDEEM
+462 NMKAVSDDEDM

-481 YNEDIEAYSE
+481 YDDEGIETYSE
-491 ANLNSVSNDK
+491 ANLNSVSND
-501 EIEGYSESDEVNF
+501 EDIEEYSEDDTVNF
-514 RNILRASSGNI
+514 RNILRTSNKDVTINS
-525 TGSDTTEQKHNI
+525 TSKEHRVT
-537 SITGNVLNDKGE
+537 ITGNVADKKGE
-549 MPSGT
+549 IKPGT
-554 FQVVVPTTAS
+554 IQVVVPTAAL
-564 FTVDKDGKFIGTTIT
+564 FTVDNDGNFTAPDIKIKNNGQEAVDI
-579 IRNQG
+579 
-584 YQNIDVYAYKFID
+584 YAYKF
-597 VDGSEGINVKRELEI
+597 VDTNGSSGINIESETSITENRTDKRR
-612 TTNQNNVTRSDISL
+612 NNISL
-626 NILGNQRIAY
+626 NIVGNKATAY
-636 FKTEDKTSSNS
+636 FKSESLGSNKLGVYED
-647 GIYQNPELTT
+647 QNLQQETT
-657 PASSDGIKIS
+657 NGIK
-667 RISANSQD
+667 
-675 VLTLQGE
+675 VLKIYGDSTGNLTFNGK
-682 AGKNSNIDT
+682 AGKAALETDT
-691 AISNTFTLILKI
+691 AIRDRFTLILKI

>member
-15 ASRTAHHALSLL
+15 ASRTAHHVLSLL

-82 LVEDDA
+82 LVEGDA
-88 KEENKTLVSNDTKTG
+88 KEESKTLVSNDTKTG

-115 SSNTSSSSSSNSS
+115 SSNTS
-128 NTSNNTSSSNTSS
+128 NNTSSGNTSS

-148 SLNNNNNDNSNS
+148 SSSNNTNDNSNS

-170 QEEIVDK
+170 QEETVDK

-237 LKNGKTL
+237 LKSGKTL

-307 LEDEIERYSVNLM
+307 LEDEIERYSVNLI

-338 DKTVVDIDKTININ
+338 DKTVVDIDKTVNIN

-408 SKNKYSSYTKI
+408 SKNKYSSYTKV

-441 EAKEQNN
+441 EAKEQAN
-448 EEKGIELFSKEIAV
+448 EEKSIELFSKEIAI
-462 NMKAVSDDEEM
+462 NMKAVSDDEDM
-473 NLLPMNEN
+473 SLLPMNEN
-481 YNEDIEAYSE
+481 YDEDIEAYSE
-491 ANLNSVSNDK
+491 ENLNSVSND
-501 EIEGYSESDEVNF
+501 EDIERYSEDDTVNF
-514 RNILRASSGNI
+514 RNILRTSNKDLTINSNSKEHRV
-525 TGSDTTEQKHNI
+525 T
-537 SITGNVLNDKGE
+537 ITGNVADKKGE
-549 MPSGT
+549 IKPGT
-554 FQVVVPTTAS
+554 IQVVVPTTAL
-564 FTVDKDGKFIGTTIT
+564 FTVDKDGNFTAPTIK
-579 IRNQG
+579 I
-584 YQNIDVYAYKFID
+584 QNNGEEAVDIYVYKFSD
-597 VDGSEGINVKRELEI
+597 SNGTNGINIKSEKGI
-612 TTNQNNVTRSDISL
+612 TSNIPRNEISL
-626 NILGNQRIAY
+626 SISGDTTAY
-636 FKTEDKTSSNS
+636 FKSESLGDVKSGVYIDQNLEKEITE
-647 GIYQNPELTT
+647 
-657 PASSDGIKIS
+657 GIK
-667 RISANSQD
+667 
-675 VLTLQGE
+675 VLEIFGDSTGNLKFNGK
-682 AGKNSNIDT
+682 AGKAALETDT
-691 AISNTFTLILKI
+691 AISDRFTLILKI

>member
-15 ASRTAHHALSLL
+15 ASRTAHHVLSLL

-82 LVEDDA
+82 LVEGDA
-88 KEENKTLVSNDTKTG
+88 KEESKTLVSNDTKTG

-115 SSNTSSSSSSNSS
+115 SN

-141 SSSSNNN
+141 
-148 SLNNNNNDNSNS
+148 NNNNDNSNS

-170 QEEIVDK
+170 QEETVDK

-338 DKTVVDIDKTININ
+338 DKTVVDIDKTVNIN

-376 ISFNLKDVDNTI
+376 VSFNLKDVDNTI

-394 IYDEDGNLVLEKPF
+394 IYDKDGNLVLEKPF
-408 SKNKYSSYTKI
+408 LKNKYSSYTKVF
-419 STKIN
+419 TKIN

-441 EAKEQNN
+441 EAKEQTN
-448 EEKGIELFSKEIAV
+448 EEKSIELFSKEIAV
-462 NMKAVSDDEEM
+462 NMEAVSDDEDM
-473 NLLPMNEN
+473 NLLPMNTN
-481 YNEDIEAYSE
+481 YDDEDIEAYSE
-491 ANLNSVSNDK
+491 ANLNSVLND
-501 EIEGYSESDEVNF
+501 EDIEGYSEDDTVNF
-514 RNILRASSGNI
+514 RNILRTSNKDVTINSNSKEHRV
-525 TGSDTTEQKHNI
+525 T
-537 SITGNVLNDKGE
+537 ITGNVADKKGE
-549 MPSGT
+549 IKPGT
-554 FQVVVPTTAS
+554 IQIEIPTTAL
-564 FTVDKDGKFIGTTIT
+564 FTVDKDGNFTAPDIKIKNNGQEAVDI
-579 IRNQG
+579 
-584 YQNIDVYAYKFID
+584 YAYKF
-597 VDGSEGINVKRELEI
+597 VDTNGPSGINIESEASI
-612 TTNQNNVTRSDISL
+612 TENINNKPRNNISL
-626 NILGNQRIAY
+626 NIVGTEATAY
-636 FKTEDKTSSNS
+636 FKSENLGNNKLGVYED
-647 GIYQNPELTT
+647 QNLKQES
-657 PASSDGIKIS
+657 AEGIK
-667 RISANSQD
+667 
-675 VLTLQGE
+675 VLKIYGDSTGKLTFNGK
-682 AGKNSNIDT
+682 AGKAALETDT
-691 AISNTFTLILKI
+691 AIRDRFTLILKI

>member
-8 IILRTAF
+8 VILRTAF
-15 ASRTAHHALSLL
+15 ASRTAHHVLSLL
-27 LTGIMLGGIGLT
+27 ITAIMLGGIGLT

-50 VQSVLDR
+50 IQSVLDR
-57 DPNYKNLQDSVSE
+57 DPNYKNLQESVSE

-82 LVEDDA
+82 LVEDDV
-88 KEENKTLVSNDTKTG
+88 KEESKTLVSNDAKTG
-103 YDSYTPSSSSSN
+103 YDSYTP
-115 SSNTSSSSSSNSS
+115 SSSSSNSS

-141 SSSSNNN
+141 SNSSNNN
-148 SLNNNNNDNSNS
+148 ISSNNNNDNSNS

-170 QEEIVDK
+170 QEETVDK

-307 LEDEIERYSVNLM
+307 LEDEIERYSVNLI

-338 DKTVVDIDKTININ
+338 DKTVVDIDKTVNIN
-352 VLKEDATLNNV
+352 VLKEDATLNDV
-363 IVEDESNENNALK
+363 VVEDESNGNNALK
-376 ISFNLKDVDNTI
+376 ISFKLKDVDNTI

-394 IYDEDGNLVLEKPF
+394 IYDEDGNLVLENPF
-408 SKNKYSSYTKI
+408 SKSKYSSYTKV

-441 EAKEQNN
+441 EAKEQTN
-448 EEKGIELFSKEIAV
+448 EEKSLELFSKEIAV
-462 NMKAVSDDEEM
+462 NMKAVSDDEDIS
-473 NLLPMNEN
+473 LLPMNEN
-481 YNEDIEAYSE
+481 YDYEGIEAYSE

-564 FTVDKDGKFIGTTIT
+564 FTVNEKGQFLTIPFT
-579 IRNQG
+579 IKNEG

-597 VDGSEGINVKRELEI
+597 VDGTAGINVKPKSEI
-612 TTNQNNVTRSDISL
+612 NEQSSRSDIAMS
-626 NILGNQRIAY
+626 ISGNNKTAY
-636 FKTEDKTSSNS
+636 FKTENVSEERTGIYNEQSLQTSSSN
-647 GIYQNPELTT
+647 
-657 PASSDGIKIS
+657 DGIKIS
-667 RISANSQD
+667 SISAKSKD
-675 VLTLQGE
+675 TLTLHGE

>member
-8 IILRTAF
+8 VILRSAF

-27 LTGIMLGGIGLT
+27 LTGLMLGGIGLT

-44 EDIKLY
+44 EDIKFY
-50 VQSVLDR
+50 VQSVLER
-57 DPNYKNLQDSVSE
+57 DPNFKIIQESVSE

-82 LVEDDA
+82 LVEDEA
-88 KEENKTLVSNDTKTG
+88 KEKGKTLVSNDTKTG

-115 SSNTSSSSSSNSS
+115 SSNI
-128 NTSNNTSSSNTSS
+128 SNNTSSSNTSS

-148 SLNNNNNDNSNS
+148 SSNNNNNDNSNS
-160 NNSNSNNSNK
+160 NNSNNNNNDK
-170 QEEIVDK
+170 QEETVDK

-254 TVLDLAVNDVKASK
+254 TVLDLAVNDVKTSK
-268 TELKKEEDYTMN
+268 TELEKEENYTMN

-338 DKTVVDIDKTININ
+338 DKTVVDIDKTVNIN
-352 VLKEDATLNNV
+352 VLKEDATLNDV
-363 IVEDESNENNALK
+363 VVEDESNGNNA
-376 ISFNLKDVDNTI
+376 IGVSFNLKDVDNTI
-388 SEPKIC
+388 KEPKIC
-394 IYDEDGNLVLEKPF
+394 IYDEEENLVLEKKF
-408 SKNKYSSYTKI
+408 SKNKHSSITKV

-424 LDKAGIYTVKV
+424 LNKAGIYTVKV
-435 LANKND
+435 LANRND
-441 EAKEQNN
+441 EESEKYIN
-448 EEKGIELFSKEIAV
+448 ESNSVELFSKSITVNIKEIYDESDINILHLSLNDDNEEAV
-462 NMKAVSDDEEM
+462 D
-473 NLLPMNEN
+473 
-481 YNEDIEAYSE
+481 YSE
-491 ANLNSVSNDK
+491 EQEVSLRSIGERSSNKELIINSGSN
-501 EIEGYSESDEVNF
+501 EHRV
-514 RNILRASSGNI
+514 
-525 TGSDTTEQKHNI
+525 T
-537 SITGNVLNDKGE
+537 ITGNVADKKGE
-549 MPSGT
+549 ILSGT
-554 FQVVVPTTAS
+554 IKVVVPTSTGFTINKDGS
-564 FTVDKDGKFIGTTIT
+564 FTAPSIEIKNEGEEA
-579 IRNQG
+579 
-584 YQNIDVYAYKFID
+584 IDIYAYKFID
-597 VDGSEGINVKRELEI
+597 PNGELGINIKDEEYIRK
-612 TTNQNNVTRSDISL
+612 NQEDIPRNTISL
-626 NILGNQRIAY
+626 NIVGISTAY
-636 FKTEDKTSSNS
+636 FKSENSSENKSGIYSDINLTQEVRDGVNVLKVYPNSSNS
-647 GIYQNPELTT
+647 
-657 PASSDGIKIS
+657 
-667 RISANSQD
+667 
-675 VLTLQGE
+675 LTLNGK
-682 AGKNSNIDT
+682 AGKKTLDSDT
-691 AISNTFTLILKI
+691 AIRNEFKLILKI

>member
-15 ASRTAHHALSLL
+15 ASRTAHHVLSLL

-57 DPNYKNLQDSVSE
+57 DPNYKNLQDSVSD

-82 LVEDDA
+82 LVEDEI
-88 KEENKTLVSNDTKTG
+88 KEESKTLISNDTKTG
-103 YDSYTPSSSSSN
+103 YDSYTP
-115 SSNTSSSSSSNSS
+115 SSSSSNSS

-148 SLNNNNNDNSNS
+148 SSNNNNNDNFNS

-170 QEEIVDK
+170 QEETVDK

-338 DKTVVDIDKTININ
+338 DKTVVDIDKTVNIN
-352 VLKEDATLNNV
+352 VLKEDATLNDV
-363 IVEDESNENNALK
+363 VVEDEINGNNALK
-376 ISFNLKDVDNTI
+376 ISFKLKDVDNTI

-394 IYDEDGNLVLEKPF
+394 IYDKDGNLVLENPF
-408 SKNKYSSYTKI
+408 SKNKYSSYTKV

-441 EAKEQNN
+441 EAKEQTN
-448 EEKGIELFSKEIAV
+448 EEKSIELFSKEIAV
-462 NMKAVSDDEEM
+462 NMKAVSDDEDM
-473 NLLPMNEN
+473 NLLPMNAN
-481 YNEDIEAYSE
+481 YNEDIEASSE
-491 ANLNSVSNDK
+491 ANLNLVSND
-501 EIEGYSESDEVNF
+501 EDVEEYLEDDTVNF
-514 RNILRASSGNI
+514 RNILRTSNKDVTINSNSKEHKV
-525 TGSDTTEQKHNI
+525 T
-537 SITGNVLNDKGE
+537 ITGNVADKKGE
-549 MPSGT
+549 IKPGT
-554 FQVVVPTTAS
+554 IQVVVPTTAL
-564 FTVDKDGKFIGTTIT
+564 FTIDKDGNFTAPTINIQNNGKDAVDIYVYKFSDSNGTT
-579 IRNQG
+579 
-584 YQNIDVYAYKFID
+584 
-597 VDGSEGINVKRELEI
+597 GINIKSDKSI
-612 TTNQNNVTRSDISL
+612 TSNIPRNEISL
-626 NILGNQRIAY
+626 SISGDTTAY
-636 FKTEDKTSSNS
+636 FKSESLGDVKS
-647 GIYQNPELTT
+647 GVYIDQNLEEEITN
-657 PASSDGIKIS
+657 GIK
-667 RISANSQD
+667 
-675 VLTLQGE
+675 VLKIYGDSTDKLTFNGK
-682 AGKNSNIDT
+682 AGKAALKTDT
-691 AISNTFTLILKI
+691 AISDRFTIILKI

>member
-8 IILRTAF
+8 VILRTAF
-15 ASRTAHHALSLL
+15 ASRTAHHVLSLL
-27 LTGIMLGGIGLT
+27 ITAIMLGGIGLT

-70 NMIRGNIDIESQ
+70 NMIRGKIDIESQ
-82 LVEDDA
+82 LVEDEA
-88 KEENKTLVSNDTKTG
+88 EETKTLVSNDTKNG
-103 YDSYTPSSSSSN
+103 YDSYTPSSSF
-115 SSNTSSSSSSNSS
+115 SNSS

-148 SLNNNNNDNSNS
+148 SSNNNNNDNSNS
-160 NNSNSNNSNK
+160 NNSNSNNNNK
-170 QEEIVDK
+170 QEETVDK

-307 LEDEIERYSVNLM
+307 LEDEIERYSVNLI

-338 DKTVVDIDKTININ
+338 DKTVVDIDKVVNIN
-352 VLKEDATLNNV
+352 VLKEDATLNDV
-363 IVEDESNENNALK
+363 VVEDESNGNNALK
-376 ISFNLKDVDNTI
+376 ISFNLKDIDNTI

-394 IYDEDGNLVLEKPF
+394 IYDKDGNLVLEKPF
-408 SKNKYSSYTKI
+408 LKNKYSSYTKV

-441 EAKEQNN
+441 ESKEQTN
-448 EEKGIELFSKEIAV
+448 EEKSIELFSKEIAV
-462 NMKAVSDDEEM
+462 NMKAVSDDEDM
-473 NLLPMNEN
+473 SLLPMNEN
-481 YNEDIEAYSE
+481 YDDEGIEAYSE

-525 TGSDTTEQKHNI
+525 IGSDTTEQKHNI

-564 FTVDKDGKFIGTTIT
+564 FTVNEKGQFLTIPFT
-579 IRNQG
+579 IKNEG

-597 VDGSEGINVKRELEI
+597 VDGTAGINVKPKSEI
-612 TTNQNNVTRSDISL
+612 NEESSRSDIAMS
-626 NILGNQRIAY
+626 ISGNNKTAY
-636 FKTEDKTSSNS
+636 FKTENVSEERTGIYNEQSLQTSSSN
-647 GIYQNPELTT
+647 
-657 PASSDGIKIS
+657 DGIKIS
-667 RISANSQD
+667 RISAKSKD
-675 VLTLQGE
+675 TLTLHGE

>member
-8 IILRTAF
+8 VILRTAF
-15 ASRTAHHALSLL
+15 ASRTAHHVLSLL
-27 LTGIMLGGIGLT
+27 ITAIMLGGIGLT

-70 NMIRGNIDIESQ
+70 NMIRGKIDIESQ

-88 KEENKTLVSNDTKTG
+88 KEETKTLVSNDTKTG
-103 YDSYTPSSSSSN
+103 YDSYTP
-115 SSNTSSSSSSNSS
+115 SSSSSNSS

-148 SLNNNNNDNSNS
+148 SSNNNNNDNSNS

-170 QEEIVDK
+170 QEETVDK

-249 VRVEP
+249 VRVEA

-307 LEDEIERYSVNLM
+307 LEDEIERYSVNLV

-328 SLKLQKVIMS
+328 SLNLQKVIMS
-338 DKTVVDIDKTININ
+338 DKTVVDIDKTVNIN
-352 VLKEDATLNNV
+352 VLKEDATLNDV
-363 IVEDESNENNALK
+363 VVEDKSNENNAVK
-376 ISFNLKDVDNTI
+376 ISFSLKDVDNTI

-394 IYDEDGNLVLEKPF
+394 IYDKDGNLVLEKPF
-408 SKNKYSSYTKI
+408 SKNKYSSYTKV

-441 EAKEQNN
+441 EAKEQTN
-448 EEKGIELFSKEIAV
+448 EEKSIELFSKEIAV
-462 NMKAVSDDEEM
+462 NMKAVSDDEGIS
-473 NLLPMNEN
+473 LLPMNEN
-481 YNEDIEAYSE
+481 YDDEGIEAYSE

-501 EIEGYSESDEVNF
+501 GIESYSESDEVNF

-525 TGSDTTEQKHNI
+525 TGSDAIEHEHKI
-537 SITGNVLNDKGE
+537 SITGNIVSDTGE
-549 MPSGT
+549 MPSGVL
-554 FQVVVPTTAS
+554 QVVVPTTAS
-564 FTVDKDGKFIGTTIT
+564 FSVNKEGQFIGTNIT
-579 IRNQG
+579 IKNQG
-584 YQNIDVYAYKFID
+584 HQNIDVYAYKFID
-597 VDGSEGINVKRELEI
+597 VDGREGISVKPKSE
-612 TTNQNNVTRSDISL
+612 VTEQASRSDIAM
-626 NILGNQRIAY
+626 NIYGNNGTAY
-636 FKTEDKTSSNS
+636 FKTENVNEEKTGIYNEADLQTSS
-647 GIYQNPELTT
+647 
-657 PASSDGIKIS
+657 SSDGIKIS

>member
-15 ASRTAHHALSLL
+15 ASRTAHHVLSLL

-44 EDIKLY
+44 ENIRLY

-57 DPNYKNLQDSVSE
+57 DPNYKNLQDSVSD
-70 NMIRGNIDIESQ
+70 NMIRGKIDIETEI
-82 LVEDDA
+82 VEDEI
-88 KEENKTLVSNDTKTG
+88 KEESKTLVSNDTKTG
-103 YDSYTPSSSSSN
+103 YDSYTP
-115 SSNTSSSSSSNSS
+115 SSSSSNSS

-148 SLNNNNNDNSNS
+148 SSNNNNNDNSNS
-160 NNSNSNNSNK
+160 NNSNSNNNDK
-170 QEEIVDK
+170 QEETVDK

-338 DKTVVDIDKTININ
+338 DKTVVDIDKTVNIN

-376 ISFNLKDVDNTI
+376 VSFNLKDVDNTI

-394 IYDEDGNLVLEKPF
+394 IYDKDGNLVLEKPF
-408 SKNKYSSYTKI
+408 LKSKYSSYTKI

-441 EAKEQNN
+441 EAKEQIN
-448 EEKGIELFSKEIAV
+448 EEKSIELFSKEIAV
-462 NMKAVSDDEEM
+462 NMKAVSDDEDM
-473 NLLPMNEN
+473 SLLPMNEN
-481 YNEDIEAYSE
+481 YDDEGIETYSE
-491 ANLNSVSNDK
+491 DDESLLKSRSKLTSDNEASLENRSRRPLYTLPPTSYKEDNITEGKDDK
-501 EIEGYSESDEVNF
+501 EID
-514 RNILRASSGNI
+514 
-525 TGSDTTEQKHNI
+525 I
-537 SITGNVLNDKGE
+537 SITGNIENDKGQIK
-549 MPSGT
+549 PG
-554 FQVVVPTTAS
+554 
-564 FTVDKDGKFIGTTIT
+564 TIT
-579 IRNQG
+579 IALPINTVFTVNERGQVIVPDIKIENNGQDA
-584 YQNIDVYAYKFID
+584 IDIYAYKFMD
-597 VDGSEGINVKRELEI
+597 PNGEKGINI
-612 TTNQNNVTRSDISL
+612 TSKDSIVGNEKNISRKNL
-626 NILGNQRIAY
+626 TLSMSGRTTVY
-636 FKTEDKTSSNS
+636 FKSEKLEEGKT
-647 GIYQNPELTT
+647 GIYEDENLTKPIRSEVKILELNGQ
-657 PASSDGIKIS
+657 SSDRLRLDGI
-667 RISANSQD
+667 
-675 VLTLQGE
+675 
-682 AGKNSNIDT
+682 AGKQENGIDT
-691 AISNTFTLILKI
+691 AIRENFILILKI
-703 KKSTN
+703 KRATN

>member
-8 IILRTAF
+8 VILRTAF

-27 LTGIMLGGIGLT
+27 ITAIMLGGIGLT

-88 KEENKTLVSNDTKTG
+88 KEEGKTLVSNDTKTG
-103 YDSYTPSSSSSN
+103 YDSYTP
-115 SSNTSSSSSSNSS
+115 SSSSSNSS

-148 SLNNNNNDNSNS
+148 SSNNNNDNSNS
-160 NNSNSNNSNK
+160 NNSNNNNNDK
-170 QEEIVDK
+170 QEETVDK

-237 LKNGKTL
+237 LKNGKIL

-254 TVLDLAVNDVKASK
+254 TVLDLAVNDVKVSK
-268 TELKKEEDYTMN
+268 TELKKEENYTMN

-338 DKTVVDIDKTININ
+338 DKTVVDIDKTVNIN

-408 SKNKYSSYTKI
+408 SKNKYSSYTKV

-424 LDKAGIYTVKV
+424 LDKAGIYTVKI

-441 EAKEQNN
+441 EAKEQTN
-448 EEKGIELFSKEIAV
+448 EEKSIELFSKEIAV
-462 NMKAVSDDEEM
+462 NMKAVSDDEDI

-481 YNEDIEAYSE
+481 YDDEGIEAYSE
-491 ANLNSVSNDK
+491 GEEFYSRARSIRVADTSVS
-501 EIEGYSESDEVNF
+501 I
-514 RNILRASSGNI
+514 SGND
-525 TGSDTTEQKHNI
+525 SVEQQI
-537 SITGNVLNDKGE
+537 SITGNIADENGIIKPGVV
-549 MPSGT
+549 
-554 FQVVVPTTAS
+554 QVTVPTRAL
-564 FTVDKDGKFIGTTIT
+564 FTVDKDGEFVGSYI
-579 IRNQG
+579 
-584 YQNIDVYAYKFID
+584 NIKNSGHEALDIYAYKFKD
-597 VDGSEGINVKRELEI
+597 VTGESYINVKSEEYI
-612 TTNQNNVTRSDISL
+612 STNSSNTTRNNVSLKIS
-626 NILGNQRIAY
+626 GKWATAY
-636 FKTEDKTSSNS
+636 LKTENLSSGNSGVYKNPQLADMSTEGVKISTVDANSSDKLTLNGTAGKKTSNS
-647 GIYQNPELTT
+647 
-657 PASSDGIKIS
+657 
-667 RISANSQD
+667 
-675 VLTLQGE
+675 
-682 AGKNSNIDT
+682 DT
-691 AISNTFTLILKI
+691 AISDTFTLILKI

>member
-15 ASRTAHHALSLL
+15 ASRTAHHVLSLL

-88 KEENKTLVSNDTKTG
+88 KEEGKTLVSNDTKTG
-103 YDSYTPSSSSSN
+103 YDSYTP
-115 SSNTSSSSSSNSS
+115 SSSSSNSS

-148 SLNNNNNDNSNS
+148 SSNNNNNDNSNS
-160 NNSNSNNSNK
+160 NNSNNNNNDK
-170 QEEIVDK
+170 QEETVDK

-254 TVLDLAVNDVKASK
+254 TVLDLAVNDVKPSK

-338 DKTVVDIDKTININ
+338 DKTVVDIDKTVNIN

-376 ISFNLKDVDNTI
+376 IAFNLKDVDNTI

-394 IYDEDGNLVLEKPF
+394 IYDEGGNLVLEKPF
-408 SKNKYSSYTKI
+408 SKNKYSSYTKV

-424 LDKAGIYTVKV
+424 LDKAGIYTIKV

-441 EAKEQNN
+441 EAKEQTN
-448 EEKGIELFSKEIAV
+448 EEKSIELFSKEIAV
-462 NMKAVSDDEEM
+462 NMKAVSDDEDM
-473 NLLPMNEN
+473 SLLPMNEN
-481 YNEDIEAYSE
+481 YDDEGIEAYSE
-491 ANLNSVSNDK
+491 ANLNSVSND
-501 EIEGYSESDEVNF
+501 EDIEGYSEDDTVNF
-514 RNILRASSGNI
+514 RNILRTSNKDLTINSNSKEHRV
-525 TGSDTTEQKHNI
+525 T
-537 SITGNVLNDKGE
+537 ITGNVADKKGE
-549 MPSGT
+549 IKPGT
-554 FQVVVPTTAS
+554 IQVVVPTTAL
-564 FTVDKDGKFIGTTIT
+564 FTVDKDGSFTAPTIK
-579 IRNQG
+579 I
-584 YQNIDVYAYKFID
+584 QNNGKEAVDIYVYKFSD
-597 VDGSEGINVKRELEI
+597 SNGTNGINIKSDKSI
-612 TTNQNNVTRSDISL
+612 TNNIPRNEISL
-626 NILGNQRIAY
+626 SISGDTTAY
-636 FKTEDKTSSNS
+636 FKSESLGDVKSGVYIDQNLEKEITE
-647 GIYQNPELTT
+647 
-657 PASSDGIKIS
+657 GIK
-667 RISANSQD
+667 
-675 VLTLQGE
+675 VLEIFGDSTGNLKFNGK
-682 AGKNSNIDT
+682 AGKAALETDT
-691 AISNTFTLILKI
+691 AISDRFTLILKI

>member
-15 ASRTAHHALSLL
+15 ASRTAHHVLSLL

-44 EDIKLY
+44 ENIRLY

-115 SSNTSSSSSSNSS
+115 SSNTS
-128 NTSNNTSSSNTSS
+128 NNTSSSNTSS

-148 SLNNNNNDNSNS
+148 SSNNNNNNNSNS

-170 QEEIVDK
+170 QEETVDK

-307 LEDEIERYSVNLM
+307 LEDEIERYSVNLI

-338 DKTVVDIDKTININ
+338 DKTVVDIDKTVNIN

-376 ISFNLKDVDNTI
+376 VSFNLKDVDNTI

-394 IYDEDGNLVLEKPF
+394 IYNEDGNLVLEKPF
-408 SKNKYSSYTKI
+408 LKNKYSSYTKVY
-419 STKIN
+419 TKIN

-441 EAKEQNN
+441 EAKEQTN
-448 EEKGIELFSKEIAV
+448 EEKSIELFSKEIAV

-473 NLLPMNEN
+473 NLLPMNAN

-491 ANLNSVSNDK
+491 ANLNSVSND
-501 EIEGYSESDEVNF
+501 EDIEGYSEDDTVNF
-514 RNILRASSGNI
+514 RNILRTSNKDLTINSNSKEHI
-525 TGSDTTEQKHNI
+525 VT
-537 SITGNVLNDKGE
+537 ITGNVADKKGE
-549 MPSGT
+549 IKPGT
-554 FQVVVPTTAS
+554 IQVQIPTTAL
-564 FTVDKDGKFIGTTIT
+564 FTVDKDGNFTAPDIKIENNGQEPVDI
-579 IRNQG
+579 
-584 YQNIDVYAYKFID
+584 YAYKFID
-597 VDGSEGINVKRELEI
+597 ANGSTGINIESETSI
-612 TTNQNNVTRSDISL
+612 TENINNKPRNNISL
-626 NILGNQRIAY
+626 NIVGTEATAY
-636 FKTEDKTSSNS
+636 FKSESLGSNKLGVYED
-647 GIYQNPELTT
+647 QNLGQETT
-657 PASSDGIKIS
+657 NGIK
-667 RISANSQD
+667 
-675 VLTLQGE
+675 VLKIYGDSTGKLTFNGK
-682 AGKNSNIDT
+682 AGKAALETDT
-691 AISNTFTLILKI
+691 AIRDRFTLILKI

>member
-8 IILRTAF
+8 VILRTAL
-15 ASRTAHHALSLL
+15 ASRTAHHVLSLL

-70 NMIRGNIDIESQ
+70 NMIRGKIDIETEI
-82 LVEDDA
+82 VEDEI
-88 KEENKTLVSNDTKTG
+88 KEEGKTLVSNDTKTG

-115 SSNTSSSSSSNSS
+115 SSNTS
-128 NTSNNTSSSNTSS
+128 NNTSSTNTSS
-141 SSSSNNN
+141 SSSFNNN
-148 SLNNNNNDNSNS
+148 TSSNNNNDNSNS

-170 QEEIVDK
+170 QEETVDK

-268 TELKKEEDYTMN
+268 TELRKEEDYTMN
-280 FAVNSSKS
+280 FAVSSSKS

-338 DKTVVDIDKTININ
+338 DKTVVDIDKTVNIN
-352 VLKEDATLNNV
+352 VLKEDATLNDV
-363 IVEDESNENNALK
+363 VVEDESNGNNALK
-376 ISFNLKDVDNTI
+376 ISFKLKDVDNTI

-394 IYDEDGNLVLEKPF
+394 IYDKDGNLVLENPF
-408 SKNKYSSYTKI
+408 SKSKYSSYTKV

-435 LANKND
+435 LADKND
-441 EAKEQNN
+441 ESKEQTN
-448 EEKGIELFSKEIAV
+448 EEKSIELFSKEIAV
-462 NMKAVSDDEEM
+462 NMKSVSDDEDM
-473 NLLPMNEN
+473 SLLPMNEN
-481 YNEDIEAYSE
+481 YDEGIEAYSE
-491 ANLNSVSNDK
+491 ANLNSVSND
-501 EIEGYSESDEVNF
+501 EDIEGYSEDDTVNF
-514 RNILRASSGNI
+514 RNILRTSSGNI

-584 YQNIDVYAYKFID
+584 HQNIDVYAYKFID
-597 VDGSEGINVKRELEI
+597 VDGSEGINVKPKSEVTDQSSRS
-612 TTNQNNVTRSDISL
+612 NVEM
-626 NILGNQRIAY
+626 NILGNNSTAY

-647 GIYQNPELTT
+647 GIYENPELTT

>member
-57 DPNYKNLQDSVSE
+57 DPNYKNLQDLVSE

-88 KEENKTLVSNDTKTG
+88 KEESKTLVSNDTKTG

-115 SSNTSSSSSSNSS
+115 SSNTS
-128 NTSNNTSSSNTSS
+128 NNTSSSNTSG

-148 SLNNNNNDNSNS
+148 SSNNNNNDNSNS

-170 QEEIVDK
+170 QEETVDK

-307 LEDEIERYSVNLM
+307 LEDEIERYSVNLV

-338 DKTVVDIDKTININ
+338 DKTVVDIDKTVNIN

-376 ISFNLKDVDNTI
+376 IAFNLKDVDNTI

-408 SKNKYSSYTKI
+408 LKNKYSSYTKI

-441 EAKEQNN
+441 ETKEQTN

-481 YNEDIEAYSE
+481 YDNESIEAYSE
-491 ANLNSVSNDK
+491 DDKVSLRSISSKSSSKDV
-501 EIEGYSESDEVNF
+501 EVF
-514 RNILRASSGNI
+514 P
-525 TGSDTTEQKHNI
+525 TEAREHEI
-537 SITGNVLNDKGE
+537 SITGNIANYKGE
-549 MPSGT
+549 TLPGVI
-554 FQVVVPTTAS
+554 QVVVPTSTS
-564 FTVDKDGKFIGTTIT
+564 FRVDKDGNFTAPSINI
-579 IRNQG
+579 
-584 YQNIDVYAYKFID
+584 QNNGEESIDIYVYKFID
-597 VDGSEGINVKRELEI
+597 PNGQNGINIKKEKDI
-612 TTNQNNVTRSDISL
+612 TASENTTPRNNLSLSIS
-626 NILGNQRIAY
+626 GNTTAY
-636 FKTEDKTSSNS
+636 FKSENSSENESGVYSDIDLTQEVTDGINILKVYPNSNNTLTLKGKAGKKTSDS
-647 GIYQNPELTT
+647 
-657 PASSDGIKIS
+657 
-667 RISANSQD
+667 
-675 VLTLQGE
+675 
-682 AGKNSNIDT
+682 DT
-691 AISNTFTLILKI
+691 AIRDTFKLILKI
-703 KKSTN
+703 KRSTN

>member
-8 IILRTAF
+8 VILRTAF

-70 NMIRGNIDIESQ
+70 NMIRGKIDIESQ
-82 LVEDDA
+82 LVENDE
-88 KEENKTLVSNDTKTG
+88 KEESKTLVSNDTKNG
-103 YDSYTPSSSSSN
+103 YDSYTP
-115 SSNTSSSSSSNSS
+115 SSSSSNSS

-148 SLNNNNNDNSNS
+148 SSNNNNNDNSNS

-170 QEEIVDK
+170 QEETVDK

-299 KEYEVSKI
+299 KEYEVSKV

-338 DKTVVDIDKTININ
+338 DKTVVDIDKTVNIN
-352 VLKEDATLNNV
+352 VLKEDATLNDV
-363 IVEDESNENNALK
+363 VVEDKSNGNNELK
-376 ISFNLKDVDNTI
+376 ISFSLKDVDNTI

-394 IYDEDGNLVLEKPF
+394 IYDKDGNLVLENPF
-408 SKNKYSSYTKI
+408 SKSKYSSYTKV

-424 LDKAGIYTVKV
+424 LDKAGIYTVKI
-435 LANKND
+435 LANRND
-441 EAKEQNN
+441 DSEKYIN
-448 EEKGIELFSKEIAV
+448 ELNSVELFSKDIAI
-462 NMKAVSDDEEM
+462 NMKEVLDEEDI
-473 NLLPMNEN
+473 NILPLSL
-481 YNEDIEAYSE
+481 NEDNKQVLVYSE
-491 ANLNSVSNDK
+491 NNETKNLRSVNKEESKTYNVTISGYVANNNGEFPPGTLQLT
-501 EIEGYSESDEVNF
+501 IPTA
-514 RNILRASSGNI
+514 ASFVIDNSGNFK
-525 TGSDTTEQKHNI
+525 SS
-537 SITGNVLNDKGE
+537 SIKVKNDGL
-549 MPSGT
+549 
-554 FQVVVPTTAS
+554 
-564 FTVDKDGKFIGTTIT
+564 DKV
-579 IRNQG
+579 
-584 YQNIDVYAYKFID
+584 DVYAYRFID
-597 VDGSEGINVKRELEI
+597 NDGERNL
-612 TTNQNNVTRSDISL
+612 DIKSMSLFNEPL
-626 NILGNQRIAY
+626 NIPRNNLALYIYGNAESAY
-636 FKTEDKTSSNS
+636 FKSESIGSGNN
-647 GIYQNPELTT
+647 GIYRDSALQISTNG
-657 PASSDGIKIS
+657 SDGVKIS
-667 RISANSQD
+667 TVNPGVSDELKFVGVPGRKEIE
-675 VLTLQGE
+675 T
-682 AGKNSNIDT
+682 DT
-691 AISNTFTLILKI
+691 AMSNTFTLILKV

>member
-15 ASRTAHHALSLL
+15 ASRTAHHVLSLL

-39 LRSDI
+39 LRADI

-57 DPNYKNLQDSVSE
+57 DPNYKNLQDLVSE
-70 NMIRGNIDIESQ
+70 NMIRGNINIESQ

-88 KEENKTLVSNDTKTG
+88 KEESKTLVSNDTKTG
-103 YDSYTPSSSSSN
+103 YDSYTP
-115 SSNTSSSSSSNSS
+115 SSSSSNSS

-148 SLNNNNNDNSNS
+148 SSNNNNNDNSNS
-160 NNSNSNNSNK
+160 NNSNNNNNDK
-170 QEEIVDK
+170 QEETVDK

-307 LEDEIERYSVNLM
+307 VEDEIERYSVNLM

-338 DKTVVDIDKTININ
+338 DKTVVDIDKTVNIN

-394 IYDEDGNLVLEKPF
+394 IYDEGGNLVLEKPF

-441 EAKEQNN
+441 EAKEQTN
-448 EEKGIELFSKEIAV
+448 EEKSIELFSKEITV
-462 NMKAVSDDEEM
+462 NMKAVSDDEDM
-473 NLLPMNEN
+473 SLLPMNEN
-481 YNEDIEAYSE
+481 YDEGIEAYSE
-491 ANLNSVSNDK
+491 ANLNSVSND
-501 EIEGYSESDEVNF
+501 EDVEGYSEDDTVNF
-514 RNILRASSGNI
+514 RNILRTSNKDLTINSNSKEHKV
-525 TGSDTTEQKHNI
+525 T
-537 SITGNVLNDKGE
+537 ITGNVADKKGE
-549 MPSGT
+549 IKPGT
-554 FQVVVPTTAS
+554 IQVVVPTTAL
-564 FTVDKDGKFIGTTIT
+564 FTIDKDGNFTAPTIKIQNNGKEAVDIYVYKFSDSNGTT
-579 IRNQG
+579 
-584 YQNIDVYAYKFID
+584 
-597 VDGSEGINVKRELEI
+597 GINIKSDKSI
-612 TTNQNNVTRSDISL
+612 TSDIPRNEISL
-626 NILGNQRIAY
+626 SISGDTTAY
-636 FKTEDKTSSNS
+636 FKSESLGDVKS
-647 GIYQNPELTT
+647 GVYIDQNLEKEITN
-657 PASSDGIKIS
+657 GIK
-667 RISANSQD
+667 
-675 VLTLQGE
+675 VLKIYGDSTDKLTFNGK
-682 AGKNSNIDT
+682 AGKAALETDT
-691 AISNTFTLILKI
+691 AIRDRFTLILKI

>member
-15 ASRTAHHALSLL
+15 ASRTAHHVLSLL

-70 NMIRGNIDIESQ
+70 NMIRGKIDIESQ

-88 KEENKTLVSNDTKTG
+88 KEESKTLVSNDTKNG

-115 SSNTSSSSSSNSS
+115 SSNTSNNNSSSNA
-128 NTSNNTSSSNTSS
+128 SS

-148 SLNNNNNDNSNS
+148 FSNNNNNDNSNS

-170 QEEIVDK
+170 QDETVDK

-307 LEDEIERYSVNLM
+307 LEDEIERYSVNLV

-338 DKTVVDIDKTININ
+338 DKTVVDIDKTVNIN

-394 IYDEDGNLVLEKPF
+394 IYDKDGNLVLEKPF
-408 SKNKYSSYTKI
+408 LKNKYSSYTKV

-441 EAKEQNN
+441 EAKEQTN
-448 EEKGIELFSKEIAV
+448 EEKSIELFSKEIAV
-462 NMKAVSDDEEM
+462 NMKAVSDDEDM
-473 NLLPMNEN
+473 SLLPMNEN
-481 YNEDIEAYSE
+481 YDDKGIEAYSE
-491 ANLNSVSNDK
+491 ANLNSVSND
-501 EIEGYSESDEVNF
+501 EDIEGYSEDNTVNF
-514 RNILRASSGNI
+514 RNILRTSSANI
-525 TGSDTTEQKHNI
+525 TGSDTIEHEHKI
-537 SITGNVLNDKGE
+537 SITGNIVSDTGE
-549 MPSGT
+549 MPSGVL
-554 FQVVVPTTAS
+554 QVVVPTTAS
-564 FTVDKDGKFIGTTIT
+564 FRVNKEGKFIGTNIT
-579 IRNQG
+579 IKNQG

-597 VDGSEGINVKRELEI
+597 VDGREGIIVKPKSE
-612 TTNQNNVTRSDISL
+612 VTDQSSRSDIAM
-626 NILGNQRIAY
+626 NIYGNNGTAY
-636 FKTEDKTSSNS
+636 FKTENVNEEKTGIYNEADLQTSS
-647 GIYQNPELTT
+647 
-657 PASSDGIKIS
+657 SSDGIKIS
-667 RISANSQD
+667 KILANSED
-675 VLTLQGE
+675 TLTLQGE
-682 AGKNSNIDT
+682 AGKKSNIDT

>member
-15 ASRTAHHALSLL
+15 ASRTAHHVLSLL
-27 LTGIMLGGIGLT
+27 ITGIMLGGIGLT

-57 DPNYKNLQDSVSE
+57 DPNYKNLQDLVSD
-70 NMIRGNIDIESQ
+70 NMIRGKIDIETEI
-82 LVEDDA
+82 VEDEI
-88 KEENKTLVSNDTKTG
+88 KEEDKTLVSNDAKNG
-103 YDSYTPSSSSSN
+103 YDSYTP
-115 SSNTSSSSSSNSS
+115 SSSSSNSS

-148 SLNNNNNDNSNS
+148 SSNNNNNDNSNS
-160 NNSNSNNSNK
+160 NNINSNNSNK
-170 QEEIVDK
+170 QEETVDK

-307 LEDEIERYSVNLM
+307 LEDEIERYSVNLI

-338 DKTVVDIDKTININ
+338 DKTVVDIDKTVNIN

-363 IVEDESNENNALK
+363 IVEDESNGNNALK

-394 IYDEDGNLVLEKPF
+394 IYDKDGNLVLEKPF
-408 SKNKYSSYTKI
+408 SKNKYSSYTKV

-441 EAKEQNN
+441 EAKEQTN
-448 EEKGIELFSKEIAV
+448 EEKSIELFSKEIAV
-462 NMKAVSDDEEM
+462 NMKAVSDDEDM
-473 NLLPMNEN
+473 SLLPMNEN
-481 YNEDIEAYSE
+481 YDDEGIEAYSE
-491 ANLNSVSNDK
+491 GEEFYSRTRSIRPADTSVS
-501 EIEGYSESDEVNF
+501 I
-514 RNILRASSGNI
+514 SGND
-525 TGSDTTEQKHNI
+525 SVEQQI
-537 SITGNVLNDKGE
+537 SITGNIADENGIIKPGVV
-549 MPSGT
+549 
-554 FQVVVPTTAS
+554 QVTVPTRAL
-564 FTVDKDGKFIGTTIT
+564 FTVDKDGDFVGSYI
-579 IRNQG
+579 
-584 YQNIDVYAYKFID
+584 NIKNLGHEALDIYAYKFKD
-597 VDGSEGINVKRELEI
+597 VTGESYINVKSEE
-612 TTNQNNVTRSDISL
+612 DISTNSSDTARSNVSL
-626 NILGNQRIAY
+626 KISGKWATAY
-636 FKTEDKTSSNS
+636 LKTENLSSGNSGVYKNPQLSDMSTEGVKISTVNANSSDKLTLNGTAGKKTSNS
-647 GIYQNPELTT
+647 
-657 PASSDGIKIS
+657 
-667 RISANSQD
+667 
-675 VLTLQGE
+675 
-682 AGKNSNIDT
+682 DT
-691 AISNTFTLILKI
+691 AISDTFTLILKI

>member
-15 ASRTAHHALSLL
+15 ASRTAHHVLSLL

-57 DPNYKNLQDSVSE
+57 DPNYKNLQDLVSD
-70 NMIRGNIDIESQ
+70 NMIRGKIDIETEI
-82 LVEDDA
+82 VEDEI
-88 KEENKTLVSNDTKTG
+88 KEESKTLVSNDTKTG

-115 SSNTSSSSSSNSS
+115 SSNTSN
-128 NTSNNTSSSNTSS
+128 NTSS

-148 SLNNNNNDNSNS
+148 FSSNNNSNNFNS

-170 QEEIVDK
+170 QEETVDK

-268 TELKKEEDYTMN
+268 TELKKEENYTMD

-299 KEYEVSKI
+299 KEYEVSKV

-338 DKTVVDIDKTININ
+338 DKTVVDIDKTVNIN
-352 VLKEDATLNNV
+352 VLKEDATLNDV

-376 ISFNLKDVDNTI
+376 VSFNLKDVDNTI

-394 IYDEDGNLVLEKPF
+394 IYDKDGNLVLEKTF
-408 SKNKYSSYTKI
+408 SKNKYSSYTKV

-441 EAKEQNN
+441 EAKEQTN
-448 EEKGIELFSKEIAV
+448 EEKSIELFSKEIAV
-462 NMKAVSDDEEM
+462 NMKAVSDDEDI

-481 YNEDIEAYSE
+481 YDYESIEAYSE
-491 ANLNSVSNDK
+491 SEEFYSRARSIRAADTSV
-501 EIEGYSESDEVNF
+501 
-514 RNILRASSGNI
+514 NISGND
-525 TGSDTTEQKHNI
+525 SVEQQI
-537 SITGNVLNDKGE
+537 SITGNIADEN
-549 MPSGT
+549 GT
-554 FQVVVPTTAS
+554 IKPGVVQVTVPTRAL
-564 FTVDKDGKFIGTTIT
+564 FTVDKDGKFVGSYI
-579 IRNQG
+579 
-584 YQNIDVYAYKFID
+584 NIKNSGHEALDIYAYKFKD
-597 VDGSEGINVKRELEI
+597 VTGESYINVKSEEDI
-612 TTNQNNVTRSDISL
+612 STNSSDTARNNVSLKIS
-626 NILGNQRIAY
+626 GKWSTAY
-636 FKTEDKTSSNS
+636 FKTEELSSKNS
-647 GIYQNPELTT
+647 GVYKNLQLTDM
-657 PASSDGIKIS
+657 SNEGIKIS
-667 RISANSQD
+667 TVDANSTD
-675 VLTLQGE
+675 KLTLSGT
-682 AGKNSNIDT
+682 AGKKTSNSDT
-691 AISNTFTLILKI
+691 AISDTFTLILKI

>member
-8 IILRTAF
+8 VILRTAF
-15 ASRTAHHALSLL
+15 ASRTAHHVLSLL

-44 EDIKLY
+44 ENIRLY

-70 NMIRGNIDIESQ
+70 NMIRGKIDIETEI
-82 LVEDDA
+82 VEDEI
-88 KEENKTLVSNDTKTG
+88 KEETKTLVSNDTKNG

-115 SSNTSSSSSSNSS
+115 SSNTS
-128 NTSNNTSSSNTSS
+128 NNTSSSNASN

-148 SLNNNNNDNSNS
+148 SSNNNNNDNSNS

-170 QEEIVDK
+170 QEETVDK

-268 TELKKEEDYTMN
+268 TELKKEENYTMN

-338 DKTVVDIDKTININ
+338 DKTVVDIDKTVNIN
-352 VLKEDATLNNV
+352 VLKEDATLNDV
-363 IVEDESNENNALK
+363 VVEDESNGNNALK
-376 ISFNLKDVDNTI
+376 ISFKLKDVDNTI

-394 IYDEDGNLVLEKPF
+394 IYDKDGNLVLENPF

-441 EAKEQNN
+441 EAKEQTN
-448 EEKGIELFSKEIAV
+448 EEKSIELFSKEIAV
-462 NMKAVSDDEEM
+462 NMKSVSDDEDM
-473 NLLPMNEN
+473 SLLPMNEN
-481 YNEDIEAYSE
+481 YDDESIEAYSE

-501 EIEGYSESDEVNF
+501 EIESYSESDEVNF

-525 TGSDTTEQKHNI
+525 TGSDETEQKHDI

-597 VDGSEGINVKRELEI
+597 VDKTEGINVKAKSEI
-612 TTNQNNVTRSDISL
+612 TERASRSDITL
-626 NILGNQRIAY
+626 NIQGNRNTAY
-636 FKTEDKTSSNS
+636 FKTEDISSTNS
-647 GIYQNPELTT
+647 GIYQNPELNA
-657 PASSDGIKIS
+657 PASSDGIKILEIAS
-667 RISANSQD
+667 NSNGI
-675 VLTLQGE
+675 LNLQGQ
-682 AGKNSNIDT
+682 AGKAPLKTDT